1 MSKRHR
7 KSKNMMASFDGDYDD
22 VFAGDFGFIEAPRGK
37 KPRGKQKRQSMKRA
51 YYDD

>member
-7 KSKNMMASFDGDYDD
+7 KTKNMMAMLNGDHDD
-22 VFAGDFGFIEAPRGK
+22 MSMGDFGYMEMPRGK
-37 KPRGKQKRQSMKRA
+37 KPRGKEKRQSMKRA